1 MKVVSMSEGL
11 KPFNEL
17 FNVDISTET
26 VSRPVKR
33 NSNITLDYLEWANCI
48 KLLYAHGA
56 KKVSYGMLKN
66 EKGYPCFY
74 NHNGESPF
82 VTVWV
87 DIDGERHE
95 EDYPIINGMYPVANP
110 TQLDI
115 NKAKQ
120 RGFVKAVAINT
131 GLGLSLWIKEEQTFN
146 DNPDLQQENHHN
158 ETQTLNDQIISKFAQ
173 ALQKVGDKD
182 LLYSTIQSDAD
193 SFRKLYRT
201 NDHQEKKIVIEQ
213 LDVILNG

>member
-1 MKVVSMSEGL
+1 MSL

-17 FNVDISTET
+17 FQLDISKET

-48 KLLYAHGA
+48 KLLYENGA
-56 KKVSYGMLKN
+56 KKVRYGMVYN

-82 VTVWV
+82 VRVWV
-87 DIDGERHE
+87 EIDDERYE
-95 EDYPIINGMYPVANP
+95 EDYPVINGIYVVANP
-110 TQLDI
+110 TQMDI

-131 GLGLSLWIKEEQTFN
+131 GLGLSLWIKEEEVIN
-146 DNPDLQQENHHN
+146 DNKELQQEVSVN
-158 ETQTLNDQIISKFAQ
+158 ETQTLNDQITRLFAQ
-173 ALQKVGDKD
+173 ALQKVGDKET
-182 LLYSTIQSDAD
+182 LYSIIQSDQKAV
-193 SFRKLYRT
+193 SQLYRS
-201 NDHQEKKIVIEQ
+201 NNHADKKILINQLEVI
-213 LDVILNG
+213 VNGQGTTQ

>member
-1 MKVVSMSEGL
+1 MNNGL

-17 FNVDISTET
+17 FSVDISSET

-33 NSNITLDYLEWANCI
+33 GSSITLDYLEWANCI
-48 KLLYAHGA
+48 KLLYENGA
-56 KKVSYGMLKN
+56 EQVRYGMEKN

-82 VTVWV
+82 VTVWI
-87 DIDGERHE
+87 DIDGKRYE

-131 GLGLSLWIKEEQTFN
+131 GLGLSLWIKEEQTIN
-146 DNPDLQQENHHN
+146 GNPELQQEINHN
-158 ETQTLNDQIISKFAQ
+158 ETQTLNDQITKLFAE
-173 ALQKVGDKD
+173 ALQIKNDRD
-182 LLYSTIQSDAD
+182 ELYSTIHMDKQSML
-193 SFRKLYRT
+193 KLYKS

-213 LDVILNG
+213 LKVIING

>member
-1 MKVVSMSEGL
+1 MAL

-17 FNVDISTET
+17 FKVDLSSE
-26 VSRPVKR
+26 VVDRPVKK
-33 NSNITLDYLEWANCI
+33 NSKITLEYLEWANCI
-48 KLLYAHGA
+48 KLLYENGA
-56 KKVSYGMLKN
+56 EKVRYGMLKN
-66 EKGYPCFY
+66 DKGYPCFY

-87 DIDGERHE
+87 RIDDEIYE

-131 GLGLSLWIKEEQTFN
+131 GLGLKLWIKEEELVN
-146 DNPDLQQENHHN
+146 GNPELQQETNDN
-158 ETQTLNDQIISKFAQ
+158 EMQTLNNQLTTLFAQ
-173 ALQKVGDKD
+173 ALQKLGSADEV
-182 LLYSTIQSDAD
+182 YSTIHSDKKQMM
-193 SFRKLYRT
+193 KLYRS
-201 NDHQEKKIVIEQ
+201 NDHGEKKIIIEQ
-213 LDVILNG
+213 LRVILNGQSTQG

>member
-1 MKVVSMSEGL
+1 MAL

-17 FNVDISTET
+17 FNVDISSET
-26 VSRPVKR
+26 VARPVKK
-33 NSNITLDYLEWANCI
+33 NSKITLDYLEWANCI
-48 KLLYAHGA
+48 KLLYEHGA
-56 KKVSYGMLKN
+56 EKVRYGMLKN

-74 NHNGESPF
+74 NFNGESPF

-87 DIDGERHE
+87 DIDGEVYE

-131 GLGLSLWIKEEQTFN
+131 GLGLSLWIKEEQVIN
-146 DNPDLQQENHHN
+146 SNNLQQETNSN
-158 ETQTLNDQIISKFAQ
+158 DTQTLNNQLTTLFAQ
-173 ALQKVGDKD
+173 ALQKLGSADEV
-182 LLYSTIQSDAD
+182 YSMIHSNK
-193 SFRKLYRT
+193 SEMMKLYRS
-201 NDHQEKKIVIEQ
+201 NDHGEKKIIIEQ
-213 LDVILNG
+213 LKVIINGQGTKE

>member
-1 MKVVSMSEGL
+1 MSNENNGL
-11 KPFNEL
+11 KPFVEL
-17 FNVDISTET
+17 FNVDISSET

-33 NSNITLDYLEWANCI
+33 NSKITLDYLEWANCI
-48 KLLYAHGA
+48 KLLYENGA
-56 KKVSYGMLKN
+56 MQVRYGMLKN

-87 DIDGERHE
+87 EIDGVRYE

-131 GLGLSLWIKEEQTFN
+131 GLGLGLWIKEEQVISQN
-146 DNPDLQQENHHN
+146 KELQQENN
-158 ETQTLNDQIISKFAQ
+158 QSETQTLNDQITKLFAE
-173 ALQKVGDKD
+173 ALQKVGDVD
-182 LLYSTIQSDAD
+182 TLYATLQSDK
-193 SFRKLYRT
+193 STMLKLYKS

-213 LDVILNG
+213 LKVILNG